1 MIDHSSFLESGHRQQ
16 EPSMEGPQTTAGP
29 RHGSPDGESGMRP
42 PLRLPHPR
50 PRRPTHPYDP
60 PERLP

>member
-1 MIDHSSFLESGHRQQ
+1 
-16 EPSMEGPQTTAGP
+16 MEGPQTTAGP